1 MEKSHTLR
9 HRLLPCVGACA
20 HISAALMTRKWCA
33 VEMRNAILRNNL
45 KLTRTLKI
53 IMIVSLLGFH
63 GISHESLVFP
73 WYTDTR
79 VCIPRK

>member
-1 MEKSHTLR
+1 MEKSQTLR
-9 HRLLPCVGACA
+9 HRLLPCVRARA
-20 HISAALMTRKWCA
+20 HVSTLMTRKWCA

-53 IMIVSLLGFH
+53 LVIVSLLVFH
-63 GISHESLVFP
+63 GISQESLVFP
-73 WYTDTR
+73 WYTGTR